1 MIRKALIT
9 GGSEEFSLKELF
21 GIFAQIGLIVKLTF
35 NQFALLVQIFA
46 VLNAI
51 VIGNQKVALSDS
63 ILLM

>member
-1 MIRKALIT
+1 MT

-21 GIFAQIGLIVKLTF
+21 GIFAQIGLIVNWTS
-35 NQFALLVQIFA
+35 NQFALLEQIVA